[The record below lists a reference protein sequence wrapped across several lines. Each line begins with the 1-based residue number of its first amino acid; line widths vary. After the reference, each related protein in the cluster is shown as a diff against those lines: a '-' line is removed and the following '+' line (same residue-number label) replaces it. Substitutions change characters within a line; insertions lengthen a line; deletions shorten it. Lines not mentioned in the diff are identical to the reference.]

1 MLVVLDPCNIC
12 NFMLSNR
19 SFMKIIVGQQ
29 GARHRYLIP
38 RMLENAGVLSAFYTD
53 SSAHSLLGKFSAY
66 LPKGNSMRRLCQRQV
81 QGVLKEKLF
90 SSDCLVWEEL
100 QLKLIKR
107 MPDGLE
113 KNLLL
118 SKCLSK
124 KMISWGVG
132 DADIVFTMNRFTL
145 DYVKY
150 AKVHGLKSVI
160 DVFICP
166 RTERIMAEEAL
177 NHPEWGYSPCVKEV
191 EKNVQ
196 LYQEMVEL
204 ADLLLCPSEWVKEG
218 LTELFPEAER
228 KIRIVPYGS
237 SISPQFNEAVPE
249 SGRMFFA
256 GRDPLRKG
264 LQYLLPAI
272 EELHA
277 QFPDIFLN
285 IAGLNAVDVPE
296 KYRVAGVNFLG
307 YLNNEQMKEQF
318 SKAQSF
324 IFPSLSEGF
333 AGVIAEAAAYG
344 IPLILTKE
352 SGSSVVDGK
361 EGIVVPARDKAAL
374 KQAIYAIY
382 SDHGLRQKMFRNS
395 EKMQL
400 FLSEAE
406 WQKRLVKTIA
416 DFFNV

>member
-1 MLVVLDPCNIC
+1 
-12 NFMLSNR
+12 
-19 SFMKIIVGQQ
+19 MKIIVGQQ